1 MGASKSG
8 KGFGEMNWFGKYVV
22 ERNGL
27 VHWDEGMLV
36 TDEPLRKACENDP
49 LVAFI
54 IGTSSVFGVV
64 VGQA

>member
-8 KGFGEMNWFGKYVV
+8 KGFGEMNWFAKYVI
-22 ERNGL
+22 ERNGFI
-27 VHWDEGMLV
+27 
-36 TDEPLRKACENDP
+36 PLLDACQKNL

-54 IGTSSVFGVV
+54 VETSSVFGVI